1 MSDQEK
7 TNGTKVSNHQK
18 TNGTKVSNHQ
28 KITDSPID
36 FAEQVINDVKNSK
49 DEGVLKCVQ
58 CGMCTSTCPAARHS
72 DYNPRYIMEKVLE
85 GDMAIL
91 EEDCIWNCFY
101 CYTCH
106 SVCPVGNSV
115 CEVNQI
121 LKQFAIRNE
130 IAFDK
135 LYEYLGFAD
144 SYFTAAIG
152 AIPERFFED
161 IDHDV
166 PGWWDFRQHLDEI
179 RNELELDPPLMP
191 TKEVIDE
198 VSKILTI
205 TGFKGKIEK
214 IRASQEGGK

>member
-1 MSDQEK
+1 M
-7 TNGTKVSNHQK
+7 TT
-18 TNGTKVSNHQ
+18 Q

-36 FAEQVINDVKNSK
+36 FAERIIRDVKNSK
-49 DEGVLKCVQ
+49 DERVLKCVQ

-72 DYNPRYIMEKVLE
+72 SYNPRDIMERVLE
-85 GDMAIL
+85 GDETIV
-91 EEDCIWNCFY
+91 EDDNIWNCFY

-121 LKQFAIRNE
+121 LKQIAIESE
-130 IAFDK
+130 IGYDK

-161 IDHDV
+161 IERDV
-166 PGWWDFRQHLDEI
+166 EGWWDFRQNLDEI

-191 TKEVIDE
+191 DKEVIDE
-198 VSKILTI
+198 VSRILTI
-205 TGFKGKIEK
+205 TGFKDKIER
-214 IRASQEGGK
+214 IRQTEEESL

>member
-1 MSDQEK
+1 M
-7 TNGTKVSNHQK
+7 TT
-18 TNGTKVSNHQ
+18 Q

-36 FAEQVINDVKNSK
+36 FAERIIRDVKNSK

-72 DYNPRYIMEKVLE
+72 SYNPRDIMEHVLE
-85 GDMAIL
+85 GDESIL
-91 EEDCIWNCFY
+91 EDDNIWNGFY

-121 LKQFAIRNE
+121 LKQIAIESE
-130 IAFDK
+130 IGYDK

-161 IDHDV
+161 IDRDV
-166 PGWWDFRQHLDEI
+166 EGWWDFRQNLDEI

-191 TKEVIDE
+191 DKEVIDE
-198 VSKILTI
+198 VSRILTI
-205 TGFKGKIEK
+205 TGFKDKIER
-214 IRASQEGGK
+214 IRQTEEESL

>member
-1 MSDQEK
+1 MSSQ
-7 TNGTKVSNHQK
+7 
-18 TNGTKVSNHQ
+18 Q
-28 KITDSPID
+28 KITDSPIE
-36 FAEQVINDVKNSK
+36 FAVEIINDVKNSK

-72 DYNPRYIMEKVLE
+72 DYNPREIIERVLD
-85 GDMAIL
+85 GDETIL
-91 EEDCIWNCFY
+91 EDDNIWNCFY

-121 LKQFAIRNE
+121 LKQIAIENE
-130 IAFDK
+130 MGYEK
-135 LYEYLGFAD
+135 LYEYMGFAD

-152 AIPERFFED
+152 AIPEIFFTD
-161 IDHDV
+161 IDRDV

-179 RNELELDPPLMP
+179 RNELELDLPLMP
-191 TKEVIDE
+191 SDDVIDE

-205 TGFKGKIEK
+205 TGFKAKIEK
-214 IRASQEGGK
+214 IRASQEGDNEEHSR

>member
-1 MSDQEK
+1 MS
-7 TNGTKVSNHQK
+7 S
-18 TNGTKVSNHQ
+18 HQ

-36 FAEQVINDVKNSK
+36 FAVEIINDVKNSK
-49 DEGVLKCVQ
+49 EEGVLKCVQ

-72 DYNPRYIMEKVLE
+72 DYNPREIIEMVLD
-85 GDMAIL
+85 GDETIL
-91 EEDCIWNCFY
+91 KDDNIWNCFY

-121 LKQFAIRNE
+121 LKQIAIENGIGYE
-130 IAFDK
+130 K
-135 LYEYLGFAD
+135 LYEYMGFAD

-152 AIPERFFED
+152 AIPEIFFTD
-161 IDHDV
+161 IDRDV

-179 RNELELDPPLMP
+179 RQELELDPPLMP
-191 TKEVIDE
+191 SEEVIDE

-205 TGFKGKIEK
+205 TGFKAKIEK
-214 IRASQEGGK
+214 IRASQEAENEERS

>member
-1 MSDQEK
+1 MSIE
-7 TNGTKVSNHQK
+7 
-18 TNGTKVSNHQ
+18 Q
-28 KITDSPID
+28 KITDSPIE
-36 FAEQVINDVKNSK
+36 FAVEIINDVKNSRE
-49 DEGVLKCVQ
+49 EGVLKCVQ

-72 DYNPRYIMEKVLE
+72 DYNPREIIERVLD
-85 GDMAIL
+85 GDVSII
-91 EEDCIWNCFY
+91 EDDCLWNCFY

-121 LKQFAIRNE
+121 LKQ
-130 IAFDK
+130 IAVYQGVGYDK

-152 AIPERFFED
+152 AIPERFFAD
-161 IDHDV
+161 IDRDV

-179 RNELELDPPLMP
+179 RDELELDPPLMP
-191 TKEVIDE
+191 DKEVIDE

-205 TGFKGKIEK
+205 TGFKKKIER
-214 IRASQEGGK
+214 IRAAQEESQ